1 MSPQINTV
9 EDLFNFAMGSQQKL
23 VQAMEKSRTHA
34 KSFEENDETFWEV
47 VTKMYPYAR
56 AIYNAFKDNF
66 NARLFIIVVSE
77 GTLSKIHFITKQE
90 LSPEL
95 IITQIDVLIEAKTME
110 NEIKPRWVELGKKIL
125 NNEEQDIID
134 SGNRFQDYLLM
145 GYLFSIDAEFEN
157 ELNERIVSDGLKEK
171 FKDNSFPLSSP
182 SLSSII
188 KKGEWEITDKKR
200 KYALTIED
208 ETLNIYLK
216 STGKWLNSYLS
227 GKNIVPQCDNPF
239 GVWVY
244 CEDKNFYPLWEWL
257 YDGSSFWGD
266 NYHIIRVPPKKE
278 SKDFKIGN
286 FAILSDGACSLTAGD
301 TSCVKGCG
309 KIHHES
315 IELSKIFERLTKN
328 YYAFDGIHVVADI
341 KTDTKGECLSP
352 IESAVTDKEAKTRLD
367 SYNKESLFSFSKFMD
382 EEQQKKFS
390 DHLATINTS
399 FSQLIKT
406 ATYSKDGDEQIKIIR
421 DGCEIAELNIKEDLC
436 IFKREGK
443 AGIKIGIVRR
453 EGNVINIYP
462 DVTEPHF
469 LFLNTCGSNEIRSKI
484 MELYSPD
491 TWIVSNIKITGKLA
505 SIFAKEFYNEFC
517 CERRT
522 VEEAFIEAREK
533 IKAMS
538 IDQIQEIVTNQ
549 EDEEHSKVLWRLAY
563 VLNGNPCAKIQLG
576 N

>member
-1 MSPQINTV
+1 MNSESRVADVVCGLDSLKDIQQVLRNESPPKRFDET
-9 EDLFNFAMGSQQKL
+9 
-23 VQAMEKSRTHA
+23 
-34 KSFEENDETFWEV
+34 DETFWNV
-47 VTKMYPYAR
+47 VTKRYPYAR

-66 NARLFIIVVSE
+66 NARLFIIVVPDGES
-77 GTLSKIHFITKQE
+77 SKIHFITKQE
-90 LSPEL
+90 LLPEL
-95 IITQIDVLIEAKTME
+95 FITKIDVLIEAKTRF
-110 NEIKPRWVELGKKIL
+110 NEITPRWKELGKKIL
-125 NNEEQDIID
+125 NNEEQDVID
-134 SGNRFQDYLLM
+134 SGNRFHDHLLM

-157 ELNERIVSDGLKEK
+157 DLNEPIVSDGLKKK
-171 FKDNSFPLSSP
+171 FKDNGFSLSNP
-182 SLSSII
+182 SLSSTIENR
-188 KKGEWEITDKKR
+188 EWEITDEKR
-200 KYALTIED
+200 KYALKIED
-208 ETLNIYLK
+208 ETLKIYLK
-216 STGKWLNSYLS
+216 SKKKWLNSYIG
-227 GKNIVPQCDNPF
+227 GKNIVPQCANTF

-278 SKDFKIGN
+278 YKDFKIGN

-352 IESAVTDKEAKTRLD
+352 IESAVTDKEAKTRSD
-367 SYNKESLFSFSKFMD
+367 SYNKESLFSFSKFVE

-469 LFLNTCGSNEIRSKI
+469 LFLNTCGSKEIRSKI

-505 SIFAKEFYNEFC
+505 SIFAKKFYNEFC

-533 IKAMS
+533 IKAMP
-538 IDQIQEIVTNQ
+538 IDQTQEIVTNQ

-576 N
+576 D